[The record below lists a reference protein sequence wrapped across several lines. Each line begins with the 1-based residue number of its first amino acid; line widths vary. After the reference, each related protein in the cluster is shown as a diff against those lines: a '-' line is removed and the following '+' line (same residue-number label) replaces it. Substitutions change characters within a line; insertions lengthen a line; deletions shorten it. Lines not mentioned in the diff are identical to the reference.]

1 MSSQGSS
8 AVERYA
14 KRKSRVS
21 IKLSQELFFFPLT
34 SDAAD
39 AGDQERTGEMHRQK
53 RCRFHAT
60 QSKCGLSVVD

>member
-8 AVERYA
+8 AVEKCS

-21 IKLSQELFFFPLT
+21 IKLSQEFFFSFSLT

-39 AGDQERTGEMHRQK
+39 AGDQGRTGEMHRQK
-53 RCRFHAT
+53 RSK
-60 QSKCGLSVVD
+60 SKCGLFPVD

>member
-8 AVERYA
+8 AVEKYA

-21 IKLSQELFFFPLT
+21 IKLSQELFFPLT

-39 AGDQERTGEMHRQK
+39 AGDQERTGEMHRQSK
-53 RCRFHAT
+53 R
-60 QSKCGLSVVD
+60 GLSLVD